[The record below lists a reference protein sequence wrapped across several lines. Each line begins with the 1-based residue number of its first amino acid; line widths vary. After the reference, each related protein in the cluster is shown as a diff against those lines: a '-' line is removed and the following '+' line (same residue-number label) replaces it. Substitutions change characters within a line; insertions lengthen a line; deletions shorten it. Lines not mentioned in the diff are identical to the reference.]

1 MRSAFLAWTI
11 LLSFCSGVYSQSPL
25 EKNLYEKLSSQ
36 TESGPAVARVLKTP
50 EEYST
55 VILYFAAFRADA
67 NKQLEDGAFLLYAA
81 QLRARFDTEC
91 FPPEGEGPESPWLLF
106 SALQESIGTE
116 INPKIMSEPKRFAK
130 VIERIKAWNPKLP
143 KDYHPGYSF
152 TVRKTEPEAHAA
164 TKPGRAEFIEGM
176 VGTYNLLL
184 NPEYFAAIQIAQ
196 AYNLGPYDK
205 RPSQEVY
212 NNAKRTMKRLDGTDA
227 KFPLHGAIEAGDK
240 DAYRQHLAKG
250 ADPNLCDAAGTS
262 VVHSA
267 AEQND
272 IFWLREALKHG
283 GKPNQPN
290 TGNPGDTNSTPI
302 FYAIYKGQD
311 ANALELMAAGAD
323 INHVDRNHNTP
334 LYACMGGARYGLM
347 IKLIKAGA
355 NPKPPEPAFSIFGN
369 GWFTDGYDDSMRERS
384 AEEIALTKISKA
396 DYFALRDL
404 LVEKGYLQPDT
415 VKKP

>member
-1 MRSAFLAWTI
+1 
-11 LLSFCSGVYSQSPL
+11 
-25 EKNLYEKLSSQ
+25 
-36 TESGPAVARVLKTP
+36 
-50 EEYST
+50 
-55 VILYFAAFRADA
+55 
-67 NKQLEDGAFLLYAA
+67 
-81 QLRARFDTEC
+81 
-91 FPPEGEGPESPWLLF
+91 
-106 SALQESIGTE
+106 
-116 INPKIMSEPKRFAK
+116 
-130 VIERIKAWNPKLP
+130 
-143 KDYHPGYSF
+143 
-152 TVRKTEPEAHAA
+152 
-164 TKPGRAEFIEGM
+164 M